1 MNADADEPIF
11 AAARS
16 EPFTRDDGG
25 ISARDFKESFG
36 EEIRA
41 TLDLASWRIGTD
53 VEQEYRRL
61 EREVKDAVHRETKLQ
76 AAIRSEI
83 FPRLKTQPKG
93 PKNAGVHTADP
104 ATLARIHK
112 EFLFNGGVEACDG
125 AIEIHN
131 TLPLTIYQIGV
142 TLVSYQGDQG
152 TWSQRLFRRDLQ
164 QSFENRLDA
173 VMASLER
180 RQNRAESG
188 EGLGELV
195 QKALLDWAERAIL
208 LKRATAP
215 WRMGHGNPITYE
227 LLTGGGNL
235 ELMVEGT
242 NILRE
247 LIESHQ
253 KFVFVSEEPR
263 DELLLTIGHALR
275 PMEFA
280 IVSTLDDRLEHWLH
294 QKRFAANNARVKWD
308 GESIPCHRVDP
319 ALHSGSRFA
328 RRGGRVPRRGS
339 GSATS
344 LLRARRPR
352 RPRGLPR
359 ARGQRAARTPRRA
372 HARGDGPAR
381 VSHRVWGQ
389 PRRPHPERLCRRG
402 RTVALRTDPLQPLR

>member
-1 MNADADEPIF
+1 MNGEADEPIF

-16 EPFTRDDGG
+16 EPFTRGDDG

-41 TLDLASWRIGTD
+41 ALDLASWRNGTD

-76 AAIRSEI
+76 TAIRSEI

-142 TLVSYQGDQG
+142 TLVSYQGDRG

-173 VMASLER
+173 VLASLER

-242 NILRE
+242 NVLRE
-247 LIESHQ
+247 LIENHQ

-294 QKRFAANNARVKWD
+294 QKRFAANDARVKWD
-308 GESIPCHRVDP
+308 GESIPATEWIPRFIRRVASRVVVGVFRAGEVAPPQVFYAHEDHADLAAYLAIADSVLQEHRGAPMLLEMARHVCRTVFGDSLGGLTQNAFAAAGAP
-319 ALHSGSRFA
+319 WRFA
-328 RRGGRVPRRGS
+328 PTRSSR
-339 GSATS
+339 
-344 LLRARRPR
+344 
-352 RPRGLPR
+352 
-359 ARGQRAARTPRRA
+359 
-372 HARGDGPAR
+372 
-381 VSHRVWGQ
+381 
-389 PRRPHPERLCRRG
+389 
-402 RTVALRTDPLQPLR
+402 